1 MRKIDSYKRLDD
13 HYLNWYEGFISFLAV
28 VGAPGLAK
36 SYYYENLL
44 AHDEYTLF
52 RGHTSALKIYI
63 EVYDHPDRRIVFDDV
78 GQLLRAPA
86 CVDLMKSLCDT
97 RPRRT
102 VHWHTTTPLLEGR
115 NDEFNTSAPVL
126 MVCNRNLLA
135 NEDVK
140 AILDRAN
147 AVEFCPSKA
156 EIIRKLRSYAD
167 DQEIVD
173 FLEVMPIRPTLRTYE
188 LARDLKKSPRGNW
201 RQEVMDECGVE
212 KHIQN
217 LVHIIQ
223 TEAPEKWL
231 ECYHDQTKRS
241 RRDYYNCLPL
251 AKELAAAA
259 MEKSGALLF
268 SPERNVEGQVYER

>member
-1 MRKIDSYKRLDD
+1 MRNIDTYIRLEN
-13 HYLNWYEGFISFLAV
+13 HFLNWYDGFSSFIGV
-28 VGAPGLAK
+28 VGGPGLGK
-36 SYYYENLL
+36 SHFYENLL
-44 AHDEYTLF
+44 NHDDYTLF

-86 CVDLMKSLCDT
+86 CVDLMKALCDT

-135 NEDVK
+135 NEDVQ

-156 EIIRKLRSYAD
+156 ELRRRPGNSGFSGDDAYPAD
-167 DQEIVD
+167 SADV
-173 FLEVMPIRPTLRTYE
+173 
-188 LARDLKKSPRGNW
+188 
-201 RQEVMDECGVE
+201 
-212 KHIQN
+212 
-217 LVHIIQ
+217 
-223 TEAPEKWL
+223 
-231 ECYHDQTKRS
+231 
-241 RRDYYNCLPL
+241 
-251 AKELAAAA
+251 
-259 MEKSGALLF
+259 
-268 SPERNVEGQVYER
+268 